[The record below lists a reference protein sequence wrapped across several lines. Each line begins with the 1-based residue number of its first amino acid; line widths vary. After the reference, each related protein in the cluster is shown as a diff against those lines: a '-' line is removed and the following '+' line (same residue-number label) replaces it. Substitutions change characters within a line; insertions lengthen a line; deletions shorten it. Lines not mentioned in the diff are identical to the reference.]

1 MNILNNK
8 NHHAPYAIRHT
19 KSGFTLIEMTVV
31 IALVSILTVIVSVFL
46 SQSIKSYRLKSQ
58 SADLQDKAAH
68 VMREF
73 EQTARAASG
82 VVTTSETEFKFYRFF
97 DLTSTYPTQV
107 RYFLDGNKFKI
118 GVTDPVGTAPN
129 ITYPAGN
136 EKITLIIENVV
147 NLDVLFKY
155 YDGNGELLTDPVDPI
170 NTKMVELTIS
180 LDQNPGVPPD
190 AISETTKINLR
201 NMKDNL

>member
-1 MNILNNK
+1 MKILNNK
-8 NHHAPYAIRHT
+8 NRHTPYAIRHT
-19 KSGFTLIEMTVV
+19 KSGFTLVEMIVV
-31 IALVSILTVIVSVFL
+31 IALVSLLTVIVSTFL

-58 SADLQDKAAH
+58 SADLQEKAAH

-73 EQTARAASG
+73 EQTARAASS
-82 VVTTSETEFKFYRFF
+82 VLTASETEFKFYRFF

-118 GVTDPVGTAPN
+118 GLTEPEGTAPN
-129 ITYPAGN
+129 ITYPTGS
-136 EKITLIIENVV
+136 EKITLIIEDVV

-155 YDGNGELLTDPVDPI
+155 YNGNGELLIDPVDPV
-170 NTKMVELTIS
+170 NAKMVELTIS
-180 LDQNPGVPPD
+180 LDQNPNAPPESV
-190 AISETTKINLR
+190 SETTKINLR